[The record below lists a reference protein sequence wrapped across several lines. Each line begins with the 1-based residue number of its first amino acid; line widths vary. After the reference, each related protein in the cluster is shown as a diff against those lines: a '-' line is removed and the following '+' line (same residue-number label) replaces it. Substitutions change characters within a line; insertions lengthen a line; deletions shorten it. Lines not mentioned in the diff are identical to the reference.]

1 MVAEKV
7 DQAMG
12 GRDVGTNGMLGAT
25 AVTGKMVAPAKD
37 ERPGAISL

>member
-1 MVAEKV
+1 
-7 DQAMG
+7 
-12 GRDVGTNGMLGAT
+12 MLGAT